1 MTWEDILKVKDMN
14 TGEMLKVDFAKFI
27 AELKSN
33 LGDATLGFEGL
44 VESGR
49 KARFEVRKVKGSQT
63 RPPLNNDVGCGIRVV
78 GRNIGEEF
86 FRYDIQVRFD
96 PRDDT
101 KGTVALVNGNEL
113 KLRMNDEVNGLGGL
127 TNRIK
132 QAIKDS
138 VNKSRRFWYDLGRY
152 NRKELKK

>member
-1 MTWEDILKVKDMN
+1 MMIQAEKSKEVNNMNWEDILKVKDMN
-14 TGEMLKVDFAKFI
+14 TGEMLKVDIAEFI

-33 LGDATLGFEGL
+33 LEDAALGFEGL

-49 KARFEVRKVKGSQT
+49 KARLEVSRVDGRLT
-63 RPPLNNDVGCGIRVV
+63 RPRLDNDVGCGVKVIA
-78 GRNIGEEF
+78 RNLGEEKV
-86 FRYDIQVRFD
+86 RYDIQIRFD

-101 KGTVALVNGNEL
+101 KGTVGLVNGNEL
-113 KLRMNDEVNGLGGL
+113 KLGMNDEVNGIGGL

-138 VNKSRRFWYDLGRY
+138 INKSRRL
-152 NRKELKK
+152 